1 MTNKNLGSRFIVNVQ
16 RFSAKKNLSS
26 SNRSKLKSNEKYD
39 NHGDDALSACPASL
53 KMLLVDFFSDVLV
66 FRKFRESNIVLC

>member
-1 MTNKNLGSRFIVNVQ
+1 MVWLMKNKNLGSLFIVNVQ

-39 NHGDDALSACPASL
+39 NHSDDALSACPASL
-53 KMLLVDFFSDVLV
+53 KMLLVDFFQRCFSVPKV
-66 FRKFRESNIVLC
+66 P

>member
-1 MTNKNLGSRFIVNVQ
+1 MTNKNLGSLFIVNVQ

-53 KMLLVDFFSDVLV
+53 KML
-66 FRKFRESNIVLC
+66 